1 MSAVLASVAHKNGV
15 RIGRAFRAVADL
27 KEAVAVWV
35 AFRGTMIAEGLG
47 SSDAPAVSAFVGG
60 NQYRI
65 SWNGRV
71 WAKDGAEV
79 TV

>member
-1 MSAVLASVAHKNGV
+1 MSDVLSIVAHKNGV

-27 KEAVAVWV
+27 KEAVAVWN

-47 SSDAPAVSAFVGG
+47 SSDAPAVSAFVDG

-79 TV
+79 TA